1 MQIEVLGSGHE
12 VGKSAILVD
21 DEKTRIMLDFGVKL
35 QPEPPKYPKIKRAD
49 AIILSHAHL
58 DHSGA
63 LPLLY
68 KKWKQ
73 RPNRSI
79 PCFMTDITFD
89 LTNLLLNDS
98 MKVSKI
104 QGYGTPYDKGDF
116 GRMIKNTKLVNYN
129 KIFRIGSFYCSLFD
143 SGHIPGSAGILL
155 DNNKKIFYTG
165 DIQTIDSHLL
175 RGCQLPDKVDVL
187 ITESTYSYKDHL
199 RREKEEEKF
208 LKSIEETLAKEEIA
222 LIPVFAVGRA
232 QEILL
237 ILEKYAGK
245 IALDGMA
252 KKASDLISYNSHYL
266 RNPKKL
272 KYILKKVH
280 WIRTK
285 KERTKALKNCSIIV
299 SSAGMLGGGPAVNYL
314 RGIKGKAESRV
325 LFTGFLVEDSPGWK
339 LIKTKIFENA
349 EERFDVHCELQQF
362 ELSAHTDKTGLF
374 DIIKRTK
381 PEKVICVHGES
392 RHCENFA
399 NEIKE
404 KLNINA
410 FAPKN
415 GEAINL

>member
-1 MQIEVLGSGHE
+1 MQIEILGSGHE
-12 VGKSAILVD
+12 VGKSAILVS
-21 DEKTRIMLDFGVKL
+21 DEKTKIMLDYGVKL
-35 QPEPPKYPKIKRAD
+35 QPEPPKYPIIKRTD
-49 AIILSHAHL
+49 AVILSHAHL
-58 DHSGA
+58 DHSGG

-73 RPNRSI
+73 
-79 PCFMTDITFD
+79 PCFMTDVTFD
-89 LTNLLLNDS
+89 LASLLLLDS

-104 QGYGTPYDKGDF
+104 QGYGTPFDKGNF
-116 GRMIKNTKLVNYN
+116 RKMVKYTKLVNYN
-129 KIFRIGSFYCSLFD
+129 EVFHIGGFHCSLFD

-155 DNNKKIFYTG
+155 NNKKKVFYTG
-165 DIQTIDSHLL
+165 DIQTMNSHLL
-175 RGCQLPDKVDVL
+175 RGCQLPSKVDVL

-199 RREKEEEKF
+199 RREKEEENF
-208 LKSIEETLAKEEIA
+208 LKSIEEILAKEEIA

-237 ILEKYAGK
+237 MLERYAGK

-252 KKASDLISYNSHYL
+252 KKASDIISYYSHYM

-285 KERTKALKNCSIIV
+285 EDRSKALKNCPIVV

-314 RGIKGKAESRV
+314 REIKGKTGSRV

-349 EERFDVHCELQQF
+349 EERFDVHCELHQF
-362 ELSAHTDKTGLF
+362 EMSAHTDKTGLMN
-374 DIIKRTK
+374 IIKKTR
-381 PEKVICVHGES
+381 PERVICVHGES
-392 RHCENFA
+392 KYCENFA
-399 NEIKE
+399 KEIQE
-404 KLNINA
+404 KLKIDA

-415 GEAINL
+415 RELIKV